1 MADKNKSHSD
11 EPAETTGETEPK
23 AGSSATP
30 APATKPVDPA
40 ADARRK
46 KIAGLLGALAVLAVI
61 VVVVLISQ
69 GGDDGGNTDTSVKP
83 VVEVPEGP
91 PPTELETTDIVE
103 GDGATA
109 TPGSQV
115 TVQYVGV
122 NYETGE
128 EFDASWDRGEPFPFT
143 LGSGE
148 VIPGWD
154 QGVEGMKVGGRRE
167 LVIPS
172 DLAYGEQGSPPAIG
186 PNQAL
191 VFVVDLLD
199 VQPPG
204 AGQAPIG
211 SPPAG

>member
-1 MADKNKSHSD
+1 MADEKKTETD
-11 EPAETTGETEPK
+11 EDAPDAD
-23 AGSSATP
+23 AGTTP
-30 APATKPVDPA
+30 APAADATPADPA

-46 KIAGLLGALAVLAVI
+46 KLIGLFGALAVLAVI

-69 GGDDGGNTDTSVKP
+69 GGGSDANTDTSVKP
-83 VVEVPEGP
+83 VVEVPDGP

-103 GDGATA
+103 GDGAEA

-122 NYETGE
+122 DYENGE
-128 EFDASWDRGEPFPFT
+128 EFDSSWDRGQPFPFT
-143 LGSGE
+143 LGAGD
-148 VIPGWD
+148 VIAGWD

-199 VQPPG
+199 VQPAG
-204 AGQAPIG
+204 AGSTGAG
-211 SPPAG
+211 AVPPG